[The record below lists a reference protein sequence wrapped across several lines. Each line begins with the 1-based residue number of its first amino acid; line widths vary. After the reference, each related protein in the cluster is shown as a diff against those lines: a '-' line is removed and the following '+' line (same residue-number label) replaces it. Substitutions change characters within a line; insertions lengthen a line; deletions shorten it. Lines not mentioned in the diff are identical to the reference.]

1 MQPDKKQRNYI
12 FATFWLSFITM
23 AILLGLWFLPT
34 FSEGGVKTRK
44 INILSD
50 IVSDSLMESF
60 FVSPTSDVEMSNA
73 QRIAISNPNNTPQSK
88 SRKSITVAEVNKS
101 NVSSKSESK
110 TTSGNPIEIQN
121 SYPDKGNVDIDSTTQ
136 QTAIKTGP
144 IVITPLEAN
153 NDVSIPPIENITE
166 PNFNAFRDKLRNGQK
181 VRIAVAGDSFIEGDI
196 FTQDMRELLQKKY
209 GGGGVGFMPITS
221 QVAGFRQSVEHKFG
235 GWTTKSVVNSR
246 GDYHLSGYTFIP
258 TEGAWV
264 QYKGS
269 NYRQHLQEYTNAKLL
284 FVNKLNTK
292 ITVLVNDTI
301 RMTFTPESGEQLQ
314 AISIDKRIKTIK
326 FSVTDVAG
334 FTAYGAVL
342 DGQGGVS
349 VDNYSIR
356 SYSGAGLANLS
367 ADIAAQSQGIIPYDL
382 IILQYGLNVAS
393 DGVTNYSQ
401 YAQKLYDV
409 ITNLKRVMPNCAIL
423 VMSVSDRQNR
433 SGKTMPAIYAL
444 ERTQRAVANQCGVSF
459 WSTLYAMQNAGGMA
473 TFVKKGWAAK
483 DYTHLSAKGG
493 KVVADIF
500 IKSLEP

>member
-1 MQPDKKQRNYI
+1 M
-12 FATFWLSFITM
+12 
-23 AILLGLWFLPT
+23 
-34 FSEGGVKTRK
+34 KTRK

-60 FVSPTSDVEMSNA
+60 FVSPTSDVEVSKA
-73 QRIAISNPNNTPQSK
+73 QRIAISDPNNIPQSK
-88 SRKSITVAEVNKS
+88 SRKSITVVNEQTELDSSLKS
-101 NVSSKSESK
+101 KNTSDK
-110 TTSGNPIEIQN
+110 TDNTQN
-121 SYPDKGNVDIDSTTQ
+121 STLNNGNAEIDSTTQ
-136 QTAIKTGP
+136 QTAIKTDP
-144 IVITPLEAN
+144 IVITPLEVS

-166 PNFNAFRDKLRNGQK
+166 ANFNAFRDKLRSGKK

-209 GGGGVGFMPITS
+209 GGAGVGFMPITS

-258 TEGAWV
+258 NEGAWV
-264 QYKGS
+264 QYRGS
-269 NYRQHLQEYTNAKLL
+269 NYRQNLHEFTNAKLL
-284 FVNKLNTK
+284 FVNKMNTK
-292 ITVLVNDTI
+292 ITALINDSVK
-301 RMTFTPESGEQLQ
+301 MTFTPESGGHLQ

-326 FSVTDVAG
+326 FTVTNVAG
-334 FTAYGAVL
+334 FTAYGAIL

-367 ADIAAQSQGIIPYDL
+367 TDIAVQSQSIIPYDL

-409 ITNLKRVMPNCAIL
+409 INNLKRVMPDCAIL

-444 ERTQRAVANQCGVSF
+444 ERTQRAVASQCGVSF

-483 DYTHLSAKGG
+483 DYTHLSPKGG
-493 KVVADIF
+493 KVVAEIF